1 MGIHGDDLVVI
12 ARSDD
17 DPAPLTQHLL
27 SSFGPGPV
35 VIGPTAVTLVE
46 VARATRAALA
56 GVVAAPA
63 WSIAPRPVS
72 ADDLLP
78 ERVLVGDTMARERLI
93 AIAYDP
99 IVRAGGALADTIA
112 TYLDCGRSL
121 ELAARTMF
129 VHPNTVR
136 YRLKKVAQLTGW
148 DVLSTRDAHVLET
161 AFALGRLR
169 DSTHKPL

>member
-1 MGIHGDDLVVI
+1 
-12 ARSDD
+12 
-17 DPAPLTQHLL
+17 
-27 SSFGPGPV
+27 
-35 VIGPTAVTLVE
+35 
-46 VARATRAALA
+46 
-56 GVVAAPA
+56 
-63 WSIAPRPVS
+63 
-72 ADDLLP
+72 
-78 ERVLVGDTMARERLI
+78 
-93 AIAYDP
+93 DP

-136 YRLKKVAQLTGW
+136 YRLKKVGQLTGW

-169 DSTHKPL
+169 DSTHLPL